1 MTAIPP
7 PLFSDPVETRIG
19 RLDFSQGYPTPAT
32 TSRLFDEL
40 DFQRAVQGYLW
51 AIPLVGFAHW
61 QREHQTVFGAGDCDI
76 VEYTGFADKLGLL
89 TANATTPYIVGFPSL
104 ARTGPLII
112 DVPAGPTAGAV
123 LDFWQRPIT
132 DTGLTGPDGG
142 AGARYLLVG
151 PGQDTPDVPGAI
163 LVPTPMLN
171 VMHGTRILA
180 TDPDEAARTLAGYRV
195 YPATSLDD
203 PTPTHVVRPDGRAW
217 SGTQPRGIA
226 YWEAVARLVND
237 EPVHERDRITVASLE
252 HLGIVKGR
260 PFLPDERQRRI
271 LEEATVVGE
280 AMTRAIGY
288 EPRFAGATVYPGRD
302 WKLALFLDAG
312 QETEHTT
319 QLDERTAWFYEA
331 VTASKGMTTHTPGQG
346 QVYLHVG
353 RDSDGAWLSGD
364 SHYELVVPADVP
376 VAQFWSFTAYDND
389 TRCFIDNPVGRADRS
404 SRDPLDVGPDGSV
417 TLHIGPTPPAGSDAN
432 WIPTVPGRGWFAY
445 FRFYAPTEAYF
456 DRSWQL
462 PDLVKVG

>member
-7 PLFSDPVETRIG
+7 PLFSAPVETRIG
-19 RLDFSQGYPTPAT
+19 HLDFSQGYPTPAT
-32 TSRLFDEL
+32 TAHLFDEL

-61 QREHQTVFGAGDCDI
+61 QREHETVFGAGDCDI
-76 VEYTGFADKLGLL
+76 VEYIGFADKLGLL

-163 LVPTPMLN
+163 VVPTPMLN

-195 YPATSLDD
+195 YPASRLSD
-203 PTPTHVVRPDGRAW
+203 PSPTRVVRPDGRPW

-260 PFLPDERQRRI
+260 PFQPDERQRRI

-280 AMTRAIGY
+280 AMARAIGY

-302 WKLALFLDAG
+302 WKLALFLDAD
-312 QETEHTT
+312 QEVEHTT

-364 SHYELVVPADVP
+364 HHYELVVPADVP

-389 TRCFIDNPVGRADRS
+389 TRCFIDNPAARADRS
-404 SRDPLDVGPDGSV
+404 SRDPLDVEPDGSV
-417 TLHIGPTPPAGSDAN
+417 TLHIGPTPPAGREAN

-456 DRSWQL
+456 DHSWQL